1 MFKRLRLVLAGQF
14 MLLSLSV
21 YVVLAFSSL
30 ALFRH
35 GLTEIMDERLRELAD
50 VARGAV
56 AVNGDHLHLRGDQ
69 SAVSMVHK
77 RISIQ
82 LWHRDRTLASAY
94 GAPGVETFI
103 EGESEL
109 VSGGERFRTMSSPI
123 VLDGET
129 VGYLQVQVDTSLRDQ
144 VVQELF
150 DAAVL
155 LGPVLILA
163 LGLSGYWF
171 AGIAIKPV
179 RKTYDLQ
186 KRFLSDAGH
195 ELKTPVAVI
204 QASLE
209 ILEQDLEEQPQSLD
223 RLKRVQRSAERM
235 RNLVADLLLLTKTEQ
250 GSAPL
255 EMKTLSLD
263 MLIREVLGE
272 FADLYEDKGVELKAE
287 SIEAVQLEGNQQS
300 LEIIF
305 SNLLKNALMYTE
317 SGGSVTVGLTR
328 SGNHA
333 VVTVA
338 DTGIGITPADLERL
352 FDRFFRVD
360 ESRSREDGGSGLGLA
375 IVKAMVDNHR
385 GSIQVQSE
393 PGKGTTFSITFPV

>member
-50 VARGAV
+50 VARGTV
-56 AVNGDHLHLRGDQ
+56 AVNGEHLHLRGDQ

-150 DAAVL
+150 DAAIL
-155 LGPVLILA
+155 LGPALILA
-163 LGLSGYWF
+163 LGLTGYWF

-179 RKTYDLQ
+179 RRTYDLQ

-209 ILEQDLEEQPQSLD
+209 ILEQDLEKQPQSLD

-255 EMKTLSLD
+255 EMKSLSLD

-272 FADLYEDKGVELKAE
+272 FSDLYEDKGVELKAE
-287 SIEAVQLEGNQQS
+287 SIEAVPIEGNQQS

-317 SGGSVTVGLTR
+317 SGGSVTVGLAR

-338 DTGIGITPADLERL
+338 DTGMGIAPADLERL

-375 IVKAMVDNHR
+375 IVRAMVDNHR
-385 GSIQVQSE
+385 GSIHVESE